1 MSTMETME
9 LICEIEEDSR
19 FLLIGIDGALLT
31 PLAVFLKRLDLPLR
45 LVLLRHSDGAIP
57 LSLFVV

>member
-45 LVLLRHSDGAIP
+45 LVLWRHSDGAIP

>member
-1 MSTMETME
+1 ME
-9 LICEIEEDSR
+9 LICEIEEDCR